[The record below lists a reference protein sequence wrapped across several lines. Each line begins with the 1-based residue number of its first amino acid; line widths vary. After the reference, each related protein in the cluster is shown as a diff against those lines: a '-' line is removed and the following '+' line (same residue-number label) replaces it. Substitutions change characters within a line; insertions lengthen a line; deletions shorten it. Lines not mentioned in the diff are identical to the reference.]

1 RRRMSVY
8 GLRRIS
14 TGCSV
19 CRSGSSA
26 RSRLSTPRASRAC
39 SGRSSWPRASLPSR
53 CFAQRTGATR
63 PSRSIRCRKRP
74 TSSPPPGTTA
84 SRRWSVFPTAFSS
97 CRSVASCEGHRCASC
112 SRPSRCATSA
122 GGMSWPASRLSRSRL
137 RGPAPASGRWSS
149 SAAPAP
155 AGPRGDSDPGAAS
168 PGIICAV
175 PGTEAIAVNA
185 AIVGE
190 RPTGLGLYALHLI
203 EALDA
208 LGEQL
213 IVYTSRPD
221 LVRARHAIV
230 RAIPVAVRP
239 ERGTRGHLSRLLWV
253 QTGLRLRVRG
263 ARPALLLNLFPE
275 GLLAPGIPQ
284 MTVVHDLLPLHY
296 PEEYPRQQHYFRY
309 YVPAVLRFSR
319 TVIVSSES
327 TRRDLLDYYG
337 VPSEKLRVILPGYD
351 ARQFSP
357 DGADGRDEPYALYV
371 GNVMPHKN
379 LTRLVEAF
387 ALAANRGPGKLVIRG
402 WGRPRHVHGLRERL
416 AALLV
421 DPLDTAAIADAIVR
435 LFADGRLGNELRER
449 GLARARLFS
458 WEKTGRAVQAAIR
471 QAAESG

>member
-1 RRRMSVY
+1 M
-8 GLRRIS
+8 
-14 TGCSV
+14 
-19 CRSGSSA
+19 
-26 RSRLSTPRASRAC
+26 
-39 SGRSSWPRASLPSR
+39 
-53 CFAQRTGATR
+53 
-63 PSRSIRCRKRP
+63 
-74 TSSPPPGTTA
+74 
-84 SRRWSVFPTAFSS
+84 
-97 CRSVASCEGHRCASC
+97 
-112 SRPSRCATSA
+112 
-122 GGMSWPASRLSRSRL
+122 
-137 RGPAPASGRWSS
+137 
-149 SAAPAP
+149 
-155 AGPRGDSDPGAAS
+155 
-168 PGIICAV
+168 

-208 LGEQL
+208 LGERL

-337 VPSEKLRVILPGYD
+337 VPSE
-351 ARQFSP
+351 
-357 DGADGRDEPYALYV
+357 
-371 GNVMPHKN
+371 
-379 LTRLVEAF
+379 
-387 ALAANRGPGKLVIRG
+387 
-402 WGRPRHVHGLRERL
+402 
-416 AALLV
+416 
-421 DPLDTAAIADAIVR
+421 
-435 LFADGRLGNELRER
+435 
-449 GLARARLFS
+449 
-458 WEKTGRAVQAAIR
+458 
-471 QAAESG
+471 